1 MKKFILL
8 VLLISSRL
16 CYSQTDIAVY
26 SNQDSSKIKS
36 ERIFAIGIIFEML
49 FEQQHEFQTQREYK
63 EISNGFITDGF
74 SFGAAGKFL
83 IADKTILEFRPEITW
98 LGYLIGIDGG
108 IFLRRMF
115 TKRLFGIVGLNLHG
129 TARFSSGGN
138 SGWATRSGWFL
149 YPGAS
154 LGVKV
159 AKSLSFIFSAY
170 KASIGNYY
178 NSYSAMDGRRVQAD
192 LKWLFKVGVEFGPEF

>member
-1 MKKFILL
+1 MKKSILIAW
-8 VLLISSRL
+8 LLISRIYL
-16 CYSQTDIAVY
+16 AQTDIAVH
-26 SNQDSSKIKS
+26 SSQDSIKINAD
-36 ERIFAIGIIFEML
+36 RIFAIGIIFEML

-63 EISNGFITDGF
+63 EISNSLITDGF
-74 SFGAAGKFL
+74 SFGVAGKFL
-83 IADKTILEFRPEITW
+83 IADKTILEFRPEITL

-108 IFLRRMF
+108 IFLRRVF
-115 TKRLFGIVGLNLHG
+115 TKGLFGIVGINLHG
-129 TARFSSGGN
+129 TANFFSGGN
-138 SGWATRSGWFL
+138 SGWATRAGWFL

-154 LGVKV
+154 LGIKV